1 MRAPICTERLVLRDV
16 TEADAERLVDLD
28 SDPEVMRYLSAR
40 SRYDAAAYRERIRG
54 TYLPFRAHAWHGF
67 YLAFDRATD
76 AFLGWVIARP
86 APGHPFARD
95 LGWTREDEIEIGYRF
110 RRAAWGRGI
119 ATEAALPL
127 VAVALADPA
136 TAAVVACARADN
148 RGSLRVL
155 EKLKLERT
163 GEAVLP
169 GVTEPVVILARRS
182 ARPRA

>member
-28 SDPEVMRYLSAR
+28 SDPEVMRYLSAH
-40 SRYDAAAYRERIRG
+40 SRYDAAAYRERIRDV
-54 TYLPFRAHAWHGF
+54 YLPFRAHPWHGF
-67 YLAFDRATD
+67 YLTFDRATD

-86 APGHPFARD
+86 ATGHLFARELD
-95 LGWTREDEIEIGYRF
+95 WTRADEIEIGYRF

-119 ATEAALPL
+119 ATEAARPL

-136 TAAVVACARADN
+136 TTAVVACARTDN

-155 EKLKLERT
+155 DKLGFERA

-169 GVTEPVVILARRS
+169 GIPEPVVKLARRS